1 MTEPQFNELDPI
13 PRPFETR
20 ADLIAR
26 MLDQE
31 IIDNFKGP
39 SLLEKRG
46 FKAEGFQSSWSKGI
60 PDETDTTGQPL
71 LLTVNYYP
79 GSQKWVRVP
88 EFDSEAGDTITRFS
102 STVENKNPGT
112 ITEQQETTRHLAIM
126 RKELGG
132 LFDIV
137 PSTSGYDV

>member
-1 MTEPQFNELDPI
+1 MTDPQFKELDPI
-13 PRPFETR
+13 LRPFETR

-26 MLDQE
+26 ILDQE

-46 FKAEGFQSSWSKGI
+46 FKPEGIQSSWSKSI
-60 PDETDTTGQPL
+60 PDETDTKGQPL
-71 LLTVNYYP
+71 LLTVDYYP

-88 EFDSEAGDTITRFS
+88 EIDSEAGDTITRFS

-112 ITEQQETTRHLAIM
+112 IDNQQKTR
-126 RKELGG
+126 K
-132 LFDIV
+132 
-137 PSTSGYDV
+137 TSCYHVKRTRRPI